1 MKRLSAK
8 RISRDLCLLLVI
20 SGLLSLSVAPAV
32 VGHAAVYAE
41 DAGDG
46 QDQGSGEEPGGEDP
60 QEPEQP
66 EEPEPEILNGWQT
79 IGGKVYYYKDNV
91 KLTGWQSLDGHQY
104 YFNGNGERISGV
116 AMIGSYRYYFDE
128 NGIQRKGTITTSR
141 VIYYSNQ
148 TTGRLTGLR
157 LRVKA
162 LKQRPKL
169 PAGCEIVSWTM
180 MANYAGIMINKMAA
194 ARAMPR
200 SSNPN
205 KGFIGTPYRLGGRG
219 QVVWPKGLVKF
230 TRKYFGS
237 AVNMTGCSYATLQNK
252 LWQGHVVMA
261 WVRPLDGFS
270 SHTVAVV
277 GFDSKKV
284 YYCDP
289 WKGKLRSMKKK
300 TFMKKWKKHKRRALS
315 W

>member
-1 MKRLSAK
+1 MKRLTAK
-8 RISRDLCLLLVI
+8 SIARDLCLLLVI
-20 SGLLSLSVAPAV
+20 GGLLSLSAAPAAV
-32 VGHAAVYAE
+32 SYTSVYAE
-41 DAGDG
+41 
-46 QDQGSGEEPGGEDP
+46 EEQGGEDP
-60 QEPEQP
+60 GGNEGGEDPGDGGDEQEETT
-66 EEPEPEILNGWQT
+66 PEPVILNGWQT
-79 IGGKVYYYKDNV
+79 IGGNTYYYVNGV
-91 KLTGWQSLDGHQY
+91 KVT
-104 YFNGNGERISGV
+104 GV
-116 AMIGSYRYYFDE
+116 AKIGSYRYYFDE
-128 NGIQRKGTITTSR
+128 NGVQRKGTITTSR
-141 VIYYSNQ
+141 VIYYSDK

-180 MANYAGIMINKMAA
+180 MANYAGIMINKMTA

-205 KGFIGTPYRLGGRG
+205 KGFVGTPYRLGGRG

-237 AVNMTGCSYATLQNK
+237 AVNMTGCSYAALQNK